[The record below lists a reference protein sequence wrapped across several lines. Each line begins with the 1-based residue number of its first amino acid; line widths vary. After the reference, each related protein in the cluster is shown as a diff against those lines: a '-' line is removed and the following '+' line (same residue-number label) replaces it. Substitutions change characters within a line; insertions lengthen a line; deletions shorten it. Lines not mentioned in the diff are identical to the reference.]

1 MAYLVAGLLAAAV
14 GSFVYYA
21 LSLYY
26 SRKHRVVRLLEEYTS
41 EVQLSALEQE
51 RQIKVRAGG
60 FWQGA
65 GKLAPRAVSERYR
78 PILQKAGI
86 PLKGEEMAGMVAA
99 ATLLGGLLGAALMKI
114 PGAVIFALAGY
125 LIPGLVLGSHL
136 RKRTRLAE
144 EQLTEFLGL
153 ASNAL
158 RAGHSFQQAL
168 DLAGKEMPDPMGFE
182 LRRSLR
188 EISLGLSV
196 EDSLQRLNERLPSA
210 DLDLIITAVLIQ
222 RQVGGDLA
230 AIFDGIS
237 ATIRGRQKLKG
248 QVRSL
253 TAQGRMSG
261 WVISLL
267 PVGLLVI
274 ITLINPEHTSL
285 LWRSTMGLVMLGAG
299 VVSQFIGIMV
309 IKKVVNVDI

>member
-1 MAYLVAGLLAAAV
+1 MAYVVAGLLAATI
-14 GSFVYYA
+14 GSFIYYF
-21 LSLYY
+21 LNLYD

-41 EVQLSALEQE
+41 EVQHTSLDQE
-51 RQIKVRAGG
+51 RQSKVRAGG

-65 GKLAPRAVSERYR
+65 GRLAPRAISERYR
-78 PILQKAGI
+78 PILHKAGI

-99 ATLLGGLLGAALMKI
+99 ATVLGGLLGAALMQI
-114 PGAVIFALAGY
+114 PGAIIFGIVGY
-125 LIPGLVLGSHL
+125 MVPGLVLSAFL
-136 RKRTRLAE
+136 KKRTRLAE

-153 ASNAL
+153 AANAL

-168 DLAGKEMPDPMGFE
+168 DLAGKEMPDPIGFE

-188 EISLGLSV
+188 EVSLGLSV
-196 EDSLQRLNERLPSA
+196 EEALLRLNERLPSA

-237 ATIRGRQKLKG
+237 TTIRGRQKLKG
-248 QVRSL
+248 QVKSL
-253 TAQGRMSG
+253 TAQGRLSG

-267 PVGLLVI
+267 PVGLLVV

-285 LWRSTMGLVMLGAG
+285 LWRSPIGVVMLVVG

-309 IKKVVNVDI
+309 IKKVVNIDI

>member
-14 GSFVYYA
+14 GSFAYYA
-21 LSLYY
+21 LDLYY

-41 EVQLSALEQE
+41 EVQTSPLDQE

-99 ATLLGGLLGAALMKI
+99 ATVLGGLLGATLMRI
-114 PGAVIFALAGY
+114 PGAIIFAAIGY
-125 LIPGLVLGSHL
+125 LMPGVFLGSYL
-136 RKRTRLAE
+136 RKRTRRAE
-144 EQLTEFLGL
+144 DQLTEFLGL

-168 DLAGKEMPDPMGFE
+168 DLAGKEMPDPIGFE

-196 EDSLQRLNERLPSA
+196 EEALQRLNERLPSA

-248 QVRSL
+248 QVKSL
-253 TAQGRMSG
+253 TAQGRLSG

-267 PVGLLVI
+267 PVALLTV

-285 LWRSTMGLVMLGAG
+285 LWRSTLGLAMLAAG
-299 VVSQFIGIMV
+299 VVSQFIGILA
-309 IKKVVNVDI
+309 IKKVVNIDI

>member
-1 MAYLVAGLLAAAV
+1 MAYIVAGLLAAAV
-14 GSFVYYA
+14 GSFVYYF

-41 EVQLSALEQE
+41 EVRHNSLDQE

-65 GKLAPRAVSERYR
+65 GRLAPRAISERYR

-99 ATLLGGLLGAALMKI
+99 STVLGGLLGAALMKI
-114 PGAVIFALAGY
+114 PGVLIFAAAGY
-125 LIPGLVLGSHL
+125 LLPGLVLAAFL
-136 RKRTRLAE
+136 KKRTRMAE
-144 EQLTEFLGL
+144 EQLIEFLSL
-153 ASNAL
+153 AANAL

-188 EISLGLSV
+188 EIGLGLSV
-196 EDSLQRLNERLPSA
+196 EEALQRLNERLPSA

-248 QVRSL
+248 QVKSL
-253 TAQGRMSG
+253 TAQGRISG

-274 ITLINPEHTSL
+274 ITLINPEHTSV
-285 LWRSTMGLVMLGAG
+285 LWRSPLGIVMLVVG

>member
-125 LIPGLVLGSHL
+125 LTPGLVLGSHL

>member
-1 MAYLVAGLLAAAV
+1 MTYVVAGLLAAAV
-14 GSFVYYA
+14 GSF
-21 LSLYY
+21 LYY
-26 SRKHRVVRLLEEYTS
+26 FLNLYYNRKHRVVRLLEEYTS
-41 EVQLSALEQE
+41 EVQHASLEQE

-65 GKLAPRAVSERYR
+65 GRLAPRAISERYR

-99 ATLLGGLLGAALMKI
+99 ATVLGGLFGAALMKI
-114 PGAVIFALAGY
+114 PGAIIFAIAGY
-125 LIPGLVLGSHL
+125 LVPGLVLSAFL
-136 RKRTRLAE
+136 KKRTRLAE

-153 ASNAL
+153 AANAL

-182 LRRSLR
+182 LRRLLR

-196 EDSLQRLNERLPSA
+196 EEALHRLNERLPSA

-248 QVRSL
+248 QVKSL

-267 PVGLLVI
+267 PVGLMVI

-285 LWRSTMGLVMLGAG
+285 LWRSPLGVVMLVVG

-309 IKKVVNVDI
+309 IKKVVNIDI

>member
-1 MAYLVAGLLAAAV
+1 MAYAVAGLLAAAV
-14 GSFVYYA
+14 GSFVYYF

-26 SRKHRVVRLLEEYTS
+26 SRKNRVVRLLDEYTS
-41 EVQLSALEQE
+41 EVQQTSPEQE
-51 RQIKVRAGG
+51 RQSKVRAGG

-65 GKLAPRAVSERYR
+65 GRMAPRAISERYR

-99 ATLLGGLLGAALMKI
+99 ATVLGGLFGGALMKI
-114 PGAVIFALAGY
+114 PGAIIFALVGY
-125 LIPGLVLGSHL
+125 LVPGLVLSAFL
-136 RKRTRLAE
+136 KKRTRLAE
-144 EQLTEFLGL
+144 QQLTEFLGL
-153 ASNAL
+153 AANAL

-168 DLAGKEMPDPMGFE
+168 DLAGREMPDPMGFE

-188 EISLGLSV
+188 EVSLGLSV
-196 EDSLQRLNERLPSA
+196 EEALLRLNERLPSA

-230 AIFDGIS
+230 SIFDGIS

-248 QVRSL
+248 QVKSL

-285 LWRSTMGLVMLGAG
+285 LWRSSIGIVMLVVGI
-299 VVSQFIGIMV
+299 VSQFVGIMV
-309 IKKVVNVDI
+309 IKKVVNIDI